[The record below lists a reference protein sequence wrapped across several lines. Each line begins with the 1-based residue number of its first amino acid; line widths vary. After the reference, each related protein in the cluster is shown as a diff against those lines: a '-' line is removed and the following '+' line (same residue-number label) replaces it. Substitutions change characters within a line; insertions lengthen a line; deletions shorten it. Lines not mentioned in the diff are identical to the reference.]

1 MKMFS
6 LNNCERR
13 LGIKDPP
20 IGSNYLYSRFNS
32 FDIMSVRTALYV
44 SPPALDD
51 TTVSSAQ
58 TVNCHIREPQTSFN
72 YIISPHIL

>member
-20 IGSNYLYSRFNS
+20 IGSNDLYSRLNS
-32 FDIMSVRTALYV
+32 FDIMSVCTALYV

-51 TTVSSAQ
+51 TTLSSAQ

-72 YIISPHIL
+72 YINSSYFL